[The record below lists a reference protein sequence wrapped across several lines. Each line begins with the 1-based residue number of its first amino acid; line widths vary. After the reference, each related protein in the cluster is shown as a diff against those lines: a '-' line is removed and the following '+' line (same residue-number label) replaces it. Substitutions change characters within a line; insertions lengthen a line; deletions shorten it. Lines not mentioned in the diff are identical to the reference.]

1 MEKVPLGLYV
11 IRGDNMY
18 TLALLPR
25 FLHATRHALA
35 HDSLTIADASA
46 VIGELNEQLDKQ
58 IDFSSLR
65 AQPLQHVLH

>member
-18 TLALLPR
+18 TLLL
-25 FLHATRHALA
+25 LHATRHALA
-35 HDSLTIADASA
+35 HASLTIADASA